1 MKTFNYI
8 AKLAILLLA
17 LIAFEGLIT
26 LGGDF
31 NLGEYT
37 WIAYVV
43 QVLLIIVCARFAAE
57 DWSKEG

>member
-8 AKLAILLLA
+8 TKLAILLLV

-26 LGGDF
+26 LGGAF
-31 NLGEYT
+31 NLEEYH

-57 DWSKEG
+57 DWNKSI